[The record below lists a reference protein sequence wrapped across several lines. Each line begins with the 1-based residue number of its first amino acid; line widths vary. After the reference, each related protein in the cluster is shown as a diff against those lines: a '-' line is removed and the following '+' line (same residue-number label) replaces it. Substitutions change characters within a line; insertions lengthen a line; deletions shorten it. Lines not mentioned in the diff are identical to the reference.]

1 MSDAYLGIVTFQH
14 EGQAIPLR
22 FTLGRVAQM
31 GRETIIAK
39 LALATQGGE
48 GDGTALA
55 DLLELT
61 SGGVLTADDLA
72 DKVVGFDVAL
82 MALHTA
88 WTLSRFGPKGK
99 PQGPREANP
108 LKRLWT
114 SLTTLW
120 RRVRGRA

>member
-1 MSDAYLGIVTFQH
+1 MSDAYLGIVPFQH
-14 EGQAIPLR
+14 EGQTIPLR
-22 FTLGRVAQM
+22 FTLGRIAKM

-48 GDGTALA
+48 GDGAALA

-61 SGGVLTADDLA
+61 SGGVLNAKDLA
-72 DKVVGFDVAL
+72 DKVIGFDAAL

-88 WTLSRFGPKGK
+88 WTLSRFGPNGK
-99 PQGPREANP
+99 PQGQCEANP

-114 SLTTLW
+114 SLKTLW
-120 RRVRGRA
+120 RRARGLA